1 MRSALRIGLWVGLA
15 LVVAAPGAQA
25 KKSKR
30 YGIEGK
36 FLSYD
41 QDRQVFTVLVLSRRA
56 GGFGGGSIVGGPA
69 PKDVE
74 PKAEMELAVKPEGSV
89 LSRTVIKSS
98 EGTGLD
104 KTGTQEGFSQAV
116 SAIPTDRALAF
127 SIEPNPAA
135 KSNPDAPRYR
145 LLTLI
150 IKLTEAEIQQRF
162 REFLEAVDDEVDAP

>member
-1 MRSALRIGLWVGLA
+1 MRSAVGIGVLVGLA
-15 LVVAAPGAQA
+15 LLLAVPGAHA

-36 FLSYD
+36 FISYD
-41 QDRQVFTVLVLSRRA
+41 PERQVFTVLVLSRRA
-56 GGFGGGSIVGGPA
+56 GGFGGSTVGGPA
-69 PKDVE
+69 PQDVE

-104 KTGTQEGFSQAV
+104 KTGTQEGFSKAV
-116 SAIPTDRALAF
+116 TAIPTDRALAL

-135 KSNPDAPRYR
+135 KSNPNAPRYR
-145 LLTLI
+145 LLTMI